1 MSEEIMETNTEVTDT
16 AATAE
21 SQAQAP
27 KTYTQEEFDR
37 HMAGL
42 KASLA
47 KKYEKTFAELGDIDE
62 LKALKQQAES
72 KKLEEAKNRGEFE
85 KVLQDLAAKKDSEI
99 QKRDAKIR
107 EYQINMPLL
116 SAAAEFRA
124 VNAEQV
130 KSLLLNSVRLNEDG
144 EVEVVDGKGSVRYN
158 DSGTPI
164 AVKDLVKEFLD
175 TNPHFV
181 AAGAATT
188 NTRSNVDNK
197 VNALDITNLDMKN
210 PEHRKLFA
218 QRSKK

>member
-116 SAAAEFRA
+116 SAAAEYRA

-130 KSLLLNSVRLNEDG
+130 KSLLITNVRLNEDG
-144 EVEVVDGKGSVRYN
+144 EVEVVDAKGSVRYT
-158 DSGTPI
+158 DSGTPLG
-164 AVKDLVKEFLD
+164 VKDLVKEFLD
-175 TNPHFV
+175 ANPHFV
-181 AAGAATT
+181 TAGAATT
-188 NTRSNVDNK
+188 NTRSNVDSK
-197 VNALDITNLDMKN
+197 VNALDLSKLDMRN
-210 PEHRKLFA
+210 PEHRKVFA
-218 QRSKK
+218 EMQKK

>member
-1 MSEEIMETNTEVTDT
+1 MSDEIMDQNTEVTDT
-16 AATAE
+16 AGNTE
-21 SQAQAP
+21 SQAQAT

-42 KASLA
+42 KSSLA
-47 KKYEKTFAELGDIDE
+47 KKYEKTFAELGDIEE

-144 EVEVVDGKGSVRYN
+144 EVEVVDAKGSVRYS

-164 AVKDLVKEFLD
+164 GVKDLVKEFLD

-188 NTRSNVDNK
+188 NTRSNVDNR
-197 VNALDITNLDMKN
+197 VNGIDLTKLDMKN

-218 QRSKK
+218 EASKK